1 MKLSLLP
8 TREFFLA
15 KDTLPPWQCQVSSN
29 YKRPTTPWK
38 QRESSPLQHL
48 NPLSLNKMVLFFRK
62 RRTFCTQDD
71 GRLPVGVKLVCS
83 VPSLGEVKIMR
94 YTPITLEVAF
104 LV

>member
-15 KDTLPPWQCQVSSN
+15 KDTLTPWQCQVSSN

-48 NPLSLNKMVLFFRK
+48 NPLSLNKMVLFFASVEHFALRM
-62 RRTFCTQDD
+62 TD
-71 GRLPVGVKLVCS
+71 GYL
-83 VPSLGEVKIMR
+83 
-94 YTPITLEVAF
+94 LE
-104 LV
+104 